1 MSNTPVDG
9 DDLEEIVSP
18 ESDYSRHWAEMSDRL
33 RKGGSLSGRERN
45 CAFLNL
51 DGSHFAT
58 VSSLSGFDFPDDARS
73 LALVDWDGDGRMDVW
88 GSNRTAPRIRFLKNE
103 LASLGNWV
111 QFVLQTDEMIDP
123 IGARIEVGLE
133 DGRKLLRT
141 LRAGEGFLGQSS
153 PMLHFGLGSQKI
165 KSLRVRWPDGTWQD
179 LDIVATGQR
188 YLIRKGQTDL
198 TVIPPRPMQSLTEGP
213 LELGENVTSPWVRL
227 PVALPMPPLV
237 ITRSDQ
243 KRAAI
248 PAPTGKPLLINLWD
262 PTCEDCLTELQE
274 WKAGRAD
281 LPADLQVITLLANP
295 TTTPAESRAFIE
307 ANQIPFSHGRMDP
320 ASTRLLAQLL
330 RNLYQTRD
338 QFAAPASFLIN
349 SKGELASFSIGKVT
363 VAQIVSEVASV
374 ESGDQPPLARSF
386 GSQGFWLD
394 PVERIDLLFVPRDL
408 LKEKQLDLA
417 ADYVRRAWSHLASHR
432 DIDLLLVWIGDGY
445 IRSGNAPEGLKFYLN
460 ALKNGTKD
468 PVVMNNVAWQLATHP
483 DPKIRNGRVAVEW
496 AEKAMQVTGGKQA
509 TYYDTLAAA
518 YAEQGRFQEALKFV
532 EKGIDL
538 ATRSGEKALLPGLL
552 QAQKLYAKGQPNRGQ

>member
-1 MSNTPVDG
+1 MEG
-9 DDLEEIVSP
+9 DDLQKVVS
-18 ESDYSRHWAEMSDRL
+18 SDSEYSRHWAELSDRL

-51 DGSHFAT
+51 DGSRFAT

-88 GSNRTAPRIRFLKNE
+88 SSNRTAPRIRFLKNE

-153 PMLHFGLGSQKI
+153 QMLHFGLGSSEI

-179 LDIVATGQR
+179 LDTGASGQR
-188 YLIRKGQTDL
+188 YLIRKGQAAL
-198 TVIPPRPMQSLTEGP
+198 TVIPPRAMKPVKEGP
-213 LELGENVTSPWVRL
+213 LEPGETVTLPWVRL

-237 ITRSDQ
+237 ITGSDQ

-248 PAPTGKPLLINLWD
+248 PAPTGKPILINLWD
-262 PTCEDCLTELQE
+262 PTCEDCVTELQE
-274 WKAGRAD
+274 WKAGRAR

-295 TTTPAESRAFIE
+295 DTTPAEFQAFVE
-307 ANQIPFSHGRMDP
+307 KTQIPFDHGRMDS

-338 QFAAPASFLIN
+338 QFAAPASFLVN

-363 VAQIVSEVASV
+363 VAEIVSEVASV
-374 ESGDQPPLARSF
+374 ESWDQPPLARSF

-417 ADYVRRAWSHLASHR
+417 AAYVRRAWSHLAVHR

-445 IRSGNAPEGLKFYLN
+445 FKSGNAPEGLKFYLN

-518 YAEQGRFQEALKFV
+518 YAEEGRFQEALKFV

-538 ATRSGEKALLPGLL
+538 ATRSGEKALLPGFL

>member
-1 MSNTPVDG
+1 
-9 DDLEEIVSP
+9 
-18 ESDYSRHWAEMSDRL
+18 MSDRL

-45 CAFLNL
+45 CAFLNI

-58 VSSLSGFDFPDDARS
+58 VSSVSGFDFPDDARS

-88 GSNRTAPRIRFLKNE
+88 ASNRTAPRIRFLKNE
-103 LASLGNWV
+103 LASLGDWV

-133 DGRKLLRT
+133 DGGKLLRT

-153 PMLHFGLGSQKI
+153 QMLHFGLGSRKI

-188 YLIRKGQTDL
+188 YLIRKGGAIL
-198 TVIPPRPMQSLTEGP
+198 TVIPPRPMKTLTKGP
-213 LELGENVTSPWVRL
+213 LEPGKNAVSPWIRL

-274 WKAGRAD
+274 WKAERAR

-295 TTTPAESRAFIE
+295 DTTPAEFQAFLE
-307 ANQIPFSHGRMDP
+307 KTQLPFDHGRMDP

-338 QFAAPASFLIN
+338 QFAAPASFLVN

-363 VAQIVSEVASV
+363 VAEIASELASV
-374 ESGDQPPLARSF
+374 ESGDQPPLVRSF
-386 GSQGFWLD
+386 GNRGFWLD
-394 PVERIDLLFVPRDL
+394 PVERIDLLFIPREL

-417 ADYVRRAWSHLASHR
+417 AAYVRRAWSHLSAHR

-445 IRSGNAPEGLKFYLN
+445 IKSGNAPEGLKFYLN

-483 DPKIRNGRVAVEW
+483 DAKVRNGPLAVEW
-496 AEKAMQVTGGKQA
+496 AEKAMQVTQGKQA

-518 YAEQGRFQEALKFV
+518 YAEQGRFQEALALV
-532 EKGIDL
+532 EQGIKL
-538 ATRSGEKALLPGLL
+538 ATRTEDKALLPGFLHAR
-552 QAQKLYAKGQPNRGQ
+552 QLYTKGFPNRGQ